1 MSGAFRL
8 AGASGFA
15 QDGRKLWARSIS
27 ENPGSEGESSLIG
40 NSVAADQNGLERAG
54 AAFYFGFFAVGA
66 GATGVGVAA
75 GSGRSIAIN
84 SETVTN

>member
-27 ENPGSEGESSLIG
+27 EKPGSEGESSLMG
-40 NSVAADQNGLERAG
+40 NGAAADRKVLDRAG
-54 AAFYFGFFAVGA
+54 AGYFLVFFVAVTGA
-66 GATGVGVAA
+66 AGVGVAA

-84 SETVTN
+84 SDTVTN